1 MYNDVLHSVA
11 IIEKG
16 LCLFEFLHSTA
27 YDNIFLLG
35 NACQSILDAKVVS
48 LICNE
53 DTLKGR
59 LQKDI
64 NEGERLPNGIDR
76 SITRMELFQ
85 ELDTVKVVTNRKTVK
100 EIVDEIVAL

>member
-1 MYNDVLHSVA
+1 MFYTLSQFLKKDCVFFSSFIVLRVTT
-11 IIEKG
+11 
-16 LCLFEFLHSTA
+16 F
-27 YDNIFLLG
+27 FLLD

-64 NEGERLPNGIDR
+64 NEGKRLPNVIER

-85 ELDTVKVVTNRKTVK
+85 ELDTVKVVTDRKTVK

>member
-1 MYNDVLHSVA
+1 
-11 IIEKG
+11 
-16 LCLFEFLHSTA
+16 
-27 YDNIFLLG
+27 LLG